1 MENVKYEID
10 TQWLETRLHVFQAAR
25 QRVLKAWITR
35 QQAVIAKLN
44 SGVAP
49 TVGRNHKGEFTG
61 FHAPQDGYIH
71 EWLEGEKTLRKQFMG
86 GQFLP
91 IDKNE
96 DSMFEGSLGAVK
108 THKFTYVPVAN
119 VEKAIE
125 AIDAVTLRVNA
136 HGPYSKGVHT
146 ALSAGKHFED
156 RDGNYVCFA
165 YLSNA
170 TDDVA
175 EHVENALLGEI
186 KAARAVEEAKRQ
198 AVLEAA
204 EPCPTGK
211 VEISGIVLTTKW
223 QESMYGSTL
232 KMLVQDDR
240 GFKVWGSV
248 PSKLENVKGRS
259 VSFSATVQP
268 SEDDEKFGFF
278 KRPTKATFNEGEVA

>member
-10 TQWLETRLHVFQAAR
+10 TQWLETRLHDFQAAR

-44 SGVAP
+44 AGVVP

-119 VEKAIE
+119 VKKAIE

-136 HGPYSKGVHT
+136 NCDHGRGVHT

-211 VEISGIVLTTKW
+211 VEINGI
-223 QESMYGSTL
+223 
-232 KMLVQDDR
+232 VQDDR

-278 KRPTKATFNEGEVA
+278 KRPTKATFNEEEVA